1 MADIN
6 DVFPSKHLKAADLK
20 GQTVRVTID
29 RYEFEMLGQGA
40 QAQRKP
46 VLYFR
51 GKDKGLVLNKTNAN
65 NIALMHGPELDDWA
79 GCDIEMFPT
88 MTDFQGKSVEAI
100 RCKPVRAVTSTPQK
114 RQQAVVDDRNPPPS
128 DDIPF

>member
-20 GQTVRVTID
+20 GRTARVTID
-29 RYEFEMLGQGA
+29 RYEFEMIGQGA

-51 GKDKGLVLNKTNAN
+51 DKDKGLVLNKTNAT
-65 NIALMHGPELDDWA
+65 NIALMHGSELDDWP
-79 GCDIEMFPT
+79 GCDVELFTAMV
-88 MTDFQGKSVEAI
+88 DFQGKSTEAI
-100 RCKPVRAVTSTPQK
+100 RCKPVRSRAPAT
-114 RQQAVVDDRNPPPS
+114 QARTTERDPPLADDGDS
-128 DDIPF
+128 VPF